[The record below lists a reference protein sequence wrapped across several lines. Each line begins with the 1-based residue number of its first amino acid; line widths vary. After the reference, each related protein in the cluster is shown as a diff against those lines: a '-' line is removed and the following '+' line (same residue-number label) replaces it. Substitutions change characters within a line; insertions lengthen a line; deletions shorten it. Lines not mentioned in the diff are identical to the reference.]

1 MLKTIAL
8 SLTLAALSSLGCT
21 TSPPNRPPDDR
32 ASDAVITSQV
42 ASKLAADLQQDE
54 YEIAVDTQDG
64 VVRLRGGV
72 ETEAQRLAVERLAGA
87 IEGVRSV
94 DNQLRVGEL
103 AARKSLT
110 DAWLVTK
117 LRSRLAAD
125 PAVNAFDID
134 VDALD
139 GRVTLTGMVSGERAR
154 EQAERIAKATEGVS
168 LVRNE
173 IRVR

>member
-1 MLKTIAL
+1 MVKTIAL
-8 SLTLAALSSLGCT
+8 SLTLAALAGLGCA
-21 TSPPNRPPDDR
+21 SSRPSGPPDDR
-32 ASDAVITSQV
+32 AGDAAITSQV
-42 ASKLAADLQQDE
+42 ASKLAADPQQVE

-64 VVRLRGGV
+64 VVRLRGAV
-72 ETEAQRLAVERLAGA
+72 ETAEMRSAAEQLAWAT
-87 IEGVRSV
+87 EGVRSV

-139 GRVTLTGMVSGERAR
+139 GQVTLSGLVSGERAR
-154 EQAERIAKATEGVS
+154 EQAERIAKATEGVNR
-168 LVRNE
+168 VRNE

>member
-1 MLKTIAL
+1 
-8 SLTLAALSSLGCT
+8 
-21 TSPPNRPPDDR
+21 
-32 ASDAVITSQV
+32 
-42 ASKLAADLQQDE
+42 
-54 YEIAVDTQDG
+54 
-64 VVRLRGGV
+64 VVRLRGVV
-72 ETEAQRLAVERLAGA
+72 ETAAQRSAAERLARETA
-87 IEGVRSV
+87 GVRGV
-94 DNQLRVGEL
+94 DNQLRVGQL
-103 AARKSLT
+103 GARKSLT

-139 GRVTLTGMVSGERAR
+139 GQVTLTGLVSGERAR
-154 EQAERIAKATEGVS
+154 EQAERIAKATDGVN

>member
-1 MLKTIAL
+1 MVKTIAL
-8 SLTLAALSSLGCT
+8 SLALAALAGLGCAT
-21 TSPPNRPPDDR
+21 EPPSRLPDDR
-32 ASDAVITSQV
+32 AGDAGITSQV
-42 ASKLAADLQQDE
+42 AAKLAADPQQDE

-64 VVRLRGGV
+64 VVRLRGVV
-72 ETEAQRLAVERLAGA
+72 ETAAQRSAAERLARETA
-87 IEGVRSV
+87 GVSGV
-94 DNQLRVGEL
+94 DNQLRVGQL
-103 AARKSLT
+103 GARKSLT

-139 GRVTLTGMVSGERAR
+139 GQVTLTGLVSGERAR
-154 EQAERIAKATEGVS
+154 EQAERIAKATDGVN

>member
-1 MLKTIAL
+1 MVKTIAL
-8 SLTLAALSSLGCT
+8 SLALAALVGLGCAT
-21 TSPPNRPPDDR
+21 GRPSGPPDDR
-32 ASDAVITSQV
+32 AGDAVITSQV
-42 ASKLAADLQQDE
+42 AAKLAADPREDE
-54 YEIAVDTQDG
+54 YEIAVDTRDG
-64 VVRLRGGV
+64 VVRLRGVVETAEQRRAAEQLARATEGV
-72 ETEAQRLAVERLAGA
+72 E
-87 IEGVRSV
+87 SV

-103 AARKSLT
+103 GARKSLT

-139 GRVTLTGMVSGERAR
+139 GQVTLTGLVTGDRAR
-154 EQAERIAKATEGVS
+154 EQAERIAKATEGVK

-173 IRVR
+173 IVVR